1 MSDMSLKLPWYRQPL
16 VWLVISIPLSA
27 VLAGIVTIYLAVT
40 TDDGLVVDDYYKQG
54 LAINRQIER
63 DQTAT
68 RLQLSADIEIDTA
81 TGFVK
86 LMFDKGRLDAYPL
99 TLTLGLR
106 HATQQQQD
114 NFITLQ
120 HGIDNQYVGA
130 VSRDGGQ
137 GIRTGVWHVEISR
150 AKDGE
155 TDAWRLSRRVW
166 LEGFTRVQLLPEA
179 EQASAASEQVK

>member
-1 MSDMSLKLPWYRQPL
+1 MNDMSLKLPWYRQPL

-68 RLQLSADIEIDTA
+68 RLQLAADIEIDTA
-81 TGFVK
+81 NGFITVA
-86 LMFDKGRLDAYPL
+86 FDKGRLPQYPL
-99 TLTLGLR
+99 ELTLGLR
-106 HATQQQQD
+106 HATQQQRD
-114 NFITLQ
+114 NFIRLQ
-120 HGIDNQYVGA
+120 HGIDNQYVG
-130 VSRDGGQ
+130 VVERDGQ
-137 GIRTGVWHVEISR
+137 KGIRTGVWHVELSH
-150 AKDGE
+150 AKDSGG
-155 TDAWRLSRRVW
+155 DAWRLSRRVW

-179 EQASAASEQVK
+179 EQTPAVSGQVK

>member
-1 MSDMSLKLPWYRQPL
+1 MNDMSLKLPWYRQPL

-63 DQTAT
+63 DRTAT

-81 TGFVK
+81 TGFIKV
-86 LMFDKGRLDAYPL
+86 MFDKGLLETYPQ

-106 HATQQQQD
+106 HATRQQQD

-120 HGIDNQYVGA
+120 HGVDNQYVGA
-130 VSRDGGQ
+130 VSQDGDQ
-137 GIRTGVWHVEISR
+137 GIRNGVWHVEISR

-155 TDAWRLSRRVW
+155 IGAWRLSRRVW
-166 LEGFTRVQLLPEA
+166 LEGFTRVELLPEA
-179 EQASAASEQVK
+179 E